1 MSKPEYDVLRIEGS
15 SNRVEVLMKN
25 CDHATAEMLSSCI
38 ADQPGFIWVIADA
51 GSYRN
56 GDLYPT
62 PSTKGGRVNDLLFV
76 LTGVVGLLFLVELA
90 RL

>member
-38 ADQPGFIWVIADA
+38 ADQPGFIWVIA
-51 GSYRN
+51 
-56 GDLYPT
+56 
-62 PSTKGGRVNDLLFV
+62 
-76 LTGVVGLLFLVELA
+76 ELSQW
-90 RL
+90 

>member
-15 SNRVEVLMKN
+15 SNRVEVLMRN

-62 PSTKGGRVNDLLFV
+62 TATLNEGRA
-76 LTGVVGLLFLVELA
+76 E
-90 RL
+90 